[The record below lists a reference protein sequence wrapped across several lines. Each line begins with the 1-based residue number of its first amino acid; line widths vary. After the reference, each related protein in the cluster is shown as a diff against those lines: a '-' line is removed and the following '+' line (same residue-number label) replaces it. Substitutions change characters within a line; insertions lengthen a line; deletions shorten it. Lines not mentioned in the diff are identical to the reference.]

1 MAEITPFIR
10 GFFLCVHRED
20 NMTEFYRAYSEYLE
34 RMLQQSDELVVV
46 DEETIPYDCNRA
58 VMEEWA
64 TAD

>member
-1 MAEITPFIR
+1 MNA
-10 GFFLCVHRED
+10 
-20 NMTEFYRAYSEYLE
+20 FYTAYSEYLE
-34 RMLQQSDELVVV
+34 RMLDQSDTLVIV

>member
-1 MAEITPFIR
+1 M
-10 GFFLCVHRED
+10 L
-20 NMTEFYRAYSEYLE
+20 AYTQYLD
-34 RMLQQSDELVVV
+34 RMFDQSDDLVIV

>member
-1 MAEITPFIR
+1 MNELYT
-10 GFFLCVHRED
+10 L
-20 NMTEFYRAYSEYLE
+20 YSSYLD
-34 RMLQQSDELVVV
+34 RMYDESDDLVIV

>member
-1 MAEITPFIR
+1 MN
-10 GFFLCVHRED
+10 D
-20 NMTEFYRAYSEYLE
+20 FYTAYSEYLD
-34 RMLQQSDELVVV
+34 RMYDESDNLVIV

>member
-1 MAEITPFIR
+1 MNELYT
-10 GFFLCVHRED
+10 L
-20 NMTEFYRAYSEYLE
+20 YSSYLD
-34 RMLQQSDELVVV
+34 RMYDESDELVIV